1 MPWVTRSK
9 PPYLLAFGKDNTHL
23 RLCKGLFAAGCQDLL
38 FLGEVRMGAEV
49 VPLVLIIAI
58 FARKTDKPAG
68 EKTFPSYLG
77 FARRGR
83 VTV

>member
-1 MPWVTRSK
+1 
-9 PPYLLAFGKDNTHL
+9 
-23 RLCKGLFAAGCQDLL
+23 
-38 FLGEVRMGAEV
+38 MGAEA

-58 FARKTDKPAG
+58 IARKTDKPAG